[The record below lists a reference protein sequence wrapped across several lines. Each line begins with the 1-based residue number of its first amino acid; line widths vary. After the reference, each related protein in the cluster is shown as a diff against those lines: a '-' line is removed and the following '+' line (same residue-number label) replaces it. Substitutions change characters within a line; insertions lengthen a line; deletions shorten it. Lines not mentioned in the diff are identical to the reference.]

1 MHDDDD
7 GTAGAG
13 REEASGS
20 IRVAIAIFLVTLL
33 MLMVLGIIWMFIR
46 VEGPASGGQAA
57 RTGENP
63 PVCRGLNGASAL
75 LTGKS
80 LRDIV

>member
-1 MHDDDD
+1 
-7 GTAGAG
+7 
-13 REEASGS
+13 
-20 IRVAIAIFLVTLL
+20 

-63 PVCRGLNGASAL
+63 PVCRCLNGASAL